1 VQAIA
6 LWIAGAVAVTA
17 LVSGSTDAV
26 ALAGKAMNITG
37 VTAGA
42 IVGGAP
48 QLFSGFR
55 DAKDAAQKPAK
66 KAPATSN
73 PAG

>member
-1 VQAIA
+1 MQAIA

-55 DAKDAAQKPAK
+55 DAKDAAQKPATK
-66 KAPATSN
+66 KAPTSTT
-73 PAG
+73 AG

>member
-55 DAKDAAQKPAK
+55 DAKDAANKP
-66 KAPATSN
+66 KAPATRSN